1 MSYCTFC
8 NNRPEDDAHRKYH
21 DKQYGYP
28 VSDDNE
34 LFGRLLLE
42 INQAGLSWDTILKKE
57 QSFRKAFLDFN
68 LELVVQFNKQD
79 EERLMA
85 DTGIIRNR
93 LKIQSAIFNAKQIK
107 EIIGVNGSFSNWL
120 DLHHPK
126 SLEEWNKLFK
136 KTFKFVGVE
145 IVREFLMS
153 TGYLSGAHREDCPI
167 FEKIAA
173 LSPKWMEQ

>member
-1 MSYCTFC
+1 MDYCSFC
-8 NNRPEDDAHRKYH
+8 LGRSEDDLHRKYH
-21 DKQYGYP
+21 DERYGFP
-28 VSDDNE
+28 ETDDNE

-57 QSFRKAFLDFN
+57 NSFRNIYHNFQIELISEFN
-68 LELVVQFNKQD
+68 LED
-79 EERLMA
+79 EERLMM
-85 DTGIIRNR
+85 DTRIIRNR
-93 LKIQSAIFNAKQIK
+93 SKIRASIYNAQRVK
-107 EIIGVNGSFSNWL
+107 EIVGEFGSFSVWL

-126 SLEEWNKLFK
+126 SLDEWNKLFK

-167 FEKIAA
+167 FKKIAA
-173 LSPKWMEQ
+173 LSPKWME